1 MPKTTKEKV
10 NRLNVVDRP
19 NAKINDV
26 KELPC
31 PQHGMKRT
39 EDAENAPHCFME
51 KYPNMEDTDYGAEL
65 WDKMQDY
72 DADSTNVAKIKEC
85 RKLVSKLHVVCI
97 ALCYSCYRCI
107 DL

>member
-1 MPKTTKEKV
+1 MPKTSKEKV
-10 NRLNVVDRP
+10 NRLDRP

-39 EDAENAPHCFME
+39 EDAENGIECFME

-85 RKLVSKLHVVCI
+85 RKLVSKLYVVCI
-97 ALCYSCYRCI
+97 ALCLFMRRCI

>member
-10 NRLNVVDRP
+10 DRLNEVGRP

-39 EDAENAPHCFME
+39 EDAENGIECFME
-51 KYPNMEDTDYGAEL
+51 KHPNMEDTDYGEEL
-65 WDKMQDY
+65 WGKMQDY

-85 RKLVSKLHVVCI
+85 RKLASLPFVLCI
-97 ALCYSCYRCI
+97 ASCHACYRCI

>member
-1 MPKTTKEKV
+1 ME
-10 NRLNVVDRP
+10 
-19 NAKINDV
+19 
-26 KELPC
+26 
-31 PQHGMKRT
+31 RT
-39 EDAENAPHCFME
+39 EDAENAEECFME

-85 RKLVSKLHVVCI
+85 RKLVSKLCVVCI
-97 ALCYSCYRCI
+97 ALCLFMRRCI

>member
-1 MPKTTKEKV
+1 MPKATKEKV
-10 NRLNVVDRP
+10 NRIDRP

-31 PQHGMKRT
+31 PQHGMTRT
-39 EDAENAPHCFME
+39 EDAENAEECFME

-85 RKLVSKLHVVCI
+85 RKLVSKLYVVCI
-97 ALCYSCYRCI
+97 ALCLFMRRCI

>member
-10 NRLNVVDRP
+10 NRIDRP

-31 PQHGMKRT
+31 PQHGMTRT
-39 EDAENAPHCFME
+39 EDAENAEECFME

-85 RKLVSKLHVVCI
+85 LKLVSKLYVVCI
-97 ALCYSCYRCI
+97 ASCLFMHRCI

>member
-1 MPKTTKEKV
+1 MT
-10 NRLNVVDRP
+10 
-19 NAKINDV
+19 
-26 KELPC
+26 
-31 PQHGMKRT
+31 RT
-39 EDAENAPHCFME
+39 EDAENAEECFME

-85 RKLVSKLHVVCI
+85 RKLVSKLYVVCI
-97 ALCYSCYRCI
+97 ALCLFMRRCV